1 MMADQFEEADAK
13 LERVSQAQKEFAKF
27 TQTQVDHIFAH
38 VANELNKQKDALQRQ
53 INELRSRAQMIE
65 AAPRIA
71 DVVTRM
77 EGGNPLPP
85 QSRSEHV

>member
-1 MMADQFEEADAK
+1 MKKIVIVLCALVASCAASSALAEETPES
-13 LERVSQAQKEFAKF
+13 LRQR
-27 TQTQVDHIFAH
+27 
-38 VANELNKQKDALQRQ
+38 ANELNKQKDALQRQ